1 VVSAFVGY
9 ADEHCSI
16 KLNEKHRNFYR
27 AIFSAAEKKI
37 REEAAVFRAVSGFG
51 KRY

>member
-1 VVSAFVGY
+1 MSAFVGY
-9 ADEHCSI
+9 ADEHGSI
-16 KLNEKHRNFYR
+16 KLNEKQRNFYR